1 MKTSFDLLGWTFTA
15 LATASLSLTFALHW
29 AFEKKRRVCTAAPQY
44 RPPISVLKPLC
55 GVDEGLYEN
64 LVSFVTQLYPKFEL
78 VLGVADSRDP
88 ALAIVARLRRAYPQA
103 AFRVVIHGE
112 ENPLANP
119 KVISLSHMARA
130 AKYEHLLISDSNVR
144 AAPDYLSAIAVEM
157 ADPKVGLVSNLIVG
171 KGAVS
176 VGAHCENLHLNTF
189 VLATVSLADLADKPC
204 VVGKSMLMRR
214 SQLDELGG
222 FDGVRDVLAEDYV
235 LGQRFYE
242 AGYRVVLSRHAI
254 VTYNQRLSMR
264 RFLARHLRWAQL
276 RRNGALGPFLCEPLL
291 YASPFIAPSLIVS
304 DGKSSLLWA
313 LALLARVVSDG
324 ILCRRATGSWPS
336 LVALV
341 MLPVKDTL
349 LLSVWLI
356 ALVRRSVTWRGHQLR
371 ITKGSRLIAPTAP
384 MGSFTRLYG
393 GANS

>member
-1 MKTSFDLLGWTFTA
+1 
-15 LATASLSLTFALHW
+15 
-29 AFEKKRRVCTAAPQY
+29 
-44 RPPISVLKPLC
+44 
-55 GVDEGLYEN
+55 
-64 LVSFVTQLYPKFEL
+64 
-78 VLGVADSRDP
+78 
-88 ALAIVARLRRAYPQA
+88 
-103 AFRVVIHGE
+103 
-112 ENPLANP
+112 
-119 KVISLSHMARA
+119 
-130 AKYEHLLISDSNVR
+130 
-144 AAPDYLSAIAVEM
+144 M

-171 KGAVS
+171 KGEMS
-176 VGAHCENLHLNTF
+176 LGAQCENLHLNTF

-222 FDGVRDVLAEDYV
+222 FDALRDVLAEDYV
-235 LGQRFYE
+235 LGQRYHA

-276 RRNGALGPFLCEPLL
+276 RRNGAFGPFLCEPLL
-291 YASPFIAPSLIVS
+291 YASPFIAPSLMVA
-304 DGKSSLLWA
+304 DGKSAPFWA

-336 LVALV
+336 LSALA

-349 LLSVWLI
+349 LLGLWMI

-371 ITKGSRLIAPTAP
+371 ITKGSRLVAPTASLESYP
-384 MGSFTRLYG
+384 RIYG
-393 GANS
+393 NASS

>member
-1 MKTSFDLLGWTFTA
+1 MKTSFDLLDWTFTA
-15 LATASLSLTFALHW
+15 FATASLSLTFALHW
-29 AFEKKRRVCTAAPQY
+29 AFDKKRRVRSGVPQY

-78 VLGVADSRDP
+78 ILGVADSRDP
-88 ALAIVARLRRAYPQA
+88 ALTIVARLRRAYPQVEL
-103 AFRVVIHGE
+103 RVVIHGE
-112 ENPLANP
+112 EDPLANP

-144 AAPDYLSAIAVEM
+144 AAPDYLSAIAAEM
-157 ADPKVGLVSNLIVG
+157 ADSKVGLVSNLIVG

-176 VGAHCENLHLNTF
+176 LGAHCENLHLNTL

-222 FDGVRDVLAEDYV
+222 FDALRDVLAEDYV
-235 LGQRFYE
+235 LGQRYRA
-242 AGYRVVLSRHAI
+242 AGYRVVLSRYAI

-276 RRNGALGPFLCEPLL
+276 RRNGALGPFLCEPFL
-291 YASPFIAPSLIVS
+291 YASPFIAPALMVT
-304 DGKSSLLWA
+304 DGKGSLFCA
-313 LALLARVVSDG
+313 FALLARVASDG
-324 ILCRRATGSWPS
+324 LLCRRATGSWPS
-336 LVALV
+336 LTALV

-349 LLSVWLI
+349 LLGVWLI
-356 ALVRRSVTWRGHQLR
+356 ALMRKSVTWRGHQLR
-371 ITKGSRLIAPTAP
+371 ITKGSRLIVPTAP
-384 MGSFTRLYG
+384 LESLSRLYG
-393 GANS
+393 NANP